1 MATIK
6 QLQKQAKKAPIFILA
21 AFDTDRYVFLH
32 KDTTSTHIK
41 ITDKI
46 SDAMPFSYGFD
57 DEAIKEKAWSI
68 SANMDFMAIPA

>member
-1 MATIK
+1 MERIK
-6 QLQKQAKKAPIFILA
+6 QLQKEAKKAPIFILA

-32 KDTTSTHIK
+32 KDATLTNIK

-57 DEAIKEKAWSI
+57 DETIKERAWSI
-68 SANMDFMAIPA
+68 SAKMDFIAIPA